1 MAIGAKPELK
11 YRAAPAAVASAPER
25 IVAAPDSAALSARPA
40 RILCVDDE
48 PAVLTILSRA
58 LGNRFELVTM
68 DDPVAALALLERE
81 TNFSVVI
88 SDLKMP
94 QMDGEDFLARAK
106 RLAPASSRLALT
118 GCLDRELPADHVF
131 GILTKPCP
139 LRLLHESVTA
149 AVQHHLLLTQ
159 PDSVMLEPLPHE
171 IVLMSTAPPDHLDME
186 SGIRERR
193 ARLAPPLD
201 PGAAPHAVE
210 WPLARSSAA
219 EVRAQAAEAAAD
231 EGIGTLA
238 LLAAVANKFFMLGQG
253 SDAERILRPALDDLE
268 ARARA
273 GLRPSAKDGETAA
286 LLAIRLAEETGEPRW
301 LDYVMR
307 LFRELGRPLP
317 SAAIERLHVPLR
329 QLSGPSRALFHDY
342 LEVLRSS
349 QRLLGAADQFLIRR
363 IEALEP
369 LFRSA

>member
-1 MAIGAKPELK
+1 MAGGAKPELK
-11 YRAAPAAVASAPER
+11 HRTGPAAVPLLPRVVPADAG
-25 IVAAPDSAALSARPA
+25 AAEEPARPA

-58 LGNRFELVTM
+58 LGNRFEIVTV

-81 TNFSVVI
+81 SDFSVVI

-94 QMDGEDFLARAK
+94 QMDGEEFLARVK

-118 GCLDRELPADHVF
+118 GSLERELPADQVF
-131 GILTKPCP
+131 GVLTKPCP

-149 AVQHHLLLTQ
+149 AVQHHLLLTR

-193 ARLAPPLD
+193 ARVELPSDPDGPPR
-201 PGAAPHAVE
+201 AVE
-210 WPLARSSAA
+210 WPERQSSAFNA
-219 EVRAQAAEAAAD
+219 RALAMEAATD
-231 EGIGTLA
+231 EGIGTLS
-238 LLAAVANKFFMLGQG
+238 LLAAVANKFFLLGQVA
-253 SDAERILRPALDDLE
+253 DAERILRPALEDLA
-268 ARARA
+268 ARANIGA
-273 GLRPSAKDGETAA
+273 RPSAKDAETAA
-286 LLAIRLAEETGEPRW
+286 LLAIRLAEETREVAW
-301 LDYVMR
+301 LDYVLR

-317 SAAIERLHVPLR
+317 SVPIERLHVMLR
-329 QLSGPSRALFHDY
+329 QLNGASVTLFREY

-369 LFRSA
+369 LFRS

>member
-1 MAIGAKPELK
+1 MATGAKPELM
-11 YRAAPAAVASAPER
+11 YRAAPADAAASPDAL
-25 IVAAPDSAALSARPA
+25 AAASDAALLPARPA

-58 LGNRFELVTM
+58 LGSRFELITL
-68 DDPVAALALLERE
+68 DDPVAALSLLERE

-88 SDLKMP
+88 ADLKMP
-94 QMDGEDFLARAK
+94 QMDGEDFLARVK
-106 RLAPASSRLALT
+106 QLAPASSRLALT
-118 GCLDRELPADHVF
+118 GCLDRELPAEHVF

-159 PDSVMLEPLPHE
+159 PESVLLEPSPHE
-171 IVLMSTAPPDHLDME
+171 SALMSTAPPDHLDME

-193 ARLAPPLD
+193 ARLAPLD
-201 PGAAPHAVE
+201 PGGAPYAVE
-210 WPLARSSAA
+210 WPSGRSSAA
-219 EVRAQAAEAAAD
+219 HVRAHAAEAAAD

-238 LLAAVANKFFMLGQG
+238 LLAAVANKFFLLGQCA
-253 SDAERILRPALDDLE
+253 DAERILRPALEDLE

-273 GLRPSAKDGETAA
+273 GMRPSAKDGETAA
-286 LLAIRLAEETGEPRW
+286 LLALRMAEEMSEPAW
-301 LDYVMR
+301 IDYVLR

-317 SAAIERLHVPLR
+317 SSGIERLHVVLR
-329 QLSGPSRALFHDY
+329 QLSGPCRSLFDDY
-342 LEVLRSS
+342 LEMLRSS

-369 LFRSA
+369 LFRR

>member
-11 YRAAPAAVASAPER
+11 YRAGPVAARRPER
-25 IVAAPDSAALSARPA
+25 VVAAPGPAALPARPA

-68 DDPVAALALLERE
+68 DDPMAALALLERE
-81 TNFSVVI
+81 RDFSVVI

-106 RLAPASSRLALT
+106 RLAPSSSRLALT
-118 GCLDRELPADHVF
+118 GSLDRELPADCVF

-159 PDSVMLEPLPHE
+159 PESVLLEPLPDD
-171 IVLMSTAPPDHLDME
+171 ILLMSTAPPDHIDME
-186 SGIRERR
+186 SGIREKRARR
-193 ARLAPPLD
+193 APSLQ

-210 WPLARSSAA
+210 WPRPRSPAA
-219 EVRAQAAEAAAD
+219 DVRAHTADAAAH
-231 EGIGTLA
+231 EGVGTLA
-238 LLAAVANKFFMLGQG
+238 LLAAVANKFFLLGQW
-253 SDAERILRPALDDLE
+253 SDAERILRPALEDLE

-273 GLRPSAKDGETAA
+273 GMRPSAKDGETAA
-286 LLAIRLAEETGEPRW
+286 LLAIRLAEEAREPGW
-301 LDYVMR
+301 IDYVMR

-317 SAAIERLHVPLR
+317 SSAIERLHAPLR
-329 QLSGPSRALFHDY
+329 QLNGFSRGLFHEY
-342 LEVLRSS
+342 LEMLRSS

-363 IEALEP
+363 IEGLEP
-369 LFRSA
+369 LFRS

>member
-11 YRAAPAAVASAPER
+11 YRAGPAAAPLPRDKLAVAPEP
-25 IVAAPDSAALSARPA
+25 AGLPARPA

-81 TNFSVVI
+81 TDFSVVI

-94 QMDGEDFLARAK
+94 QMDGEDFLSHAK

-118 GCLDRELPADHVF
+118 GCLDRELPSDHVF

-159 PDSVMLEPLPHE
+159 PESVMLEPSPNE

-186 SGIRERR
+186 SGIR
-193 ARLAPPLD
+193 ARGAPHEPAPD
-201 PGAAPHAVE
+201 TGSSPHAVE
-210 WPLARSSAA
+210 WPRGRSSAA
-219 EVRAQAAEAAAD
+219 EVRARAAEAAAD
-231 EGIGTLA
+231 EGVGTLA
-238 LLAAVANKFFMLGQG
+238 LLAAVANKFFLLRQC
-253 SDAERILRPALDDLE
+253 SDAERILRPALEDLE
-268 ARARA
+268 ARARM
-273 GLRPSAKDGETAA
+273 GVRPSAKDGETAA
-286 LLAIRLAEETGEPRW
+286 LLAIRLAEETSEPRW
-301 LDYVMR
+301 IDYVLR
-307 LFRELGRPLP
+307 LYREIGHPLP
-317 SAAIERLHVPLR
+317 SAAVERLHVLLR
-329 QLSGPSRALFHDY
+329 QLSGASRALFHEY
-342 LEVLRSS
+342 LGALRSS

-369 LFRSA
+369 LFRS

>member
-1 MAIGAKPELK
+1 MAIGAKQEGK
-11 YRAAPAAVASAPER
+11 YRAAPAAAASAPDQL
-25 IVAAPDSAALSARPA
+25 VAVADRVALTGRPA

-81 TNFSVVI
+81 ANFSVVI

-94 QMDGEDFLARAK
+94 QMDGEDFLAHAK

-131 GILTKPCP
+131 GILTKPCA

-159 PDSVMLEPLPHE
+159 PESVMLEPLPHE
-171 IVLMSTAPPDHLDME
+171 IVLMSTAPPDPADME

-193 ARLAPPLD
+193 ARLGSPTD
-201 PGAAPHAVE
+201 FGDSPHAVE
-210 WPLARSSAA
+210 WPRGRSSIAD
-219 EVRAQAAEAAAD
+219 VRAQVVEAAAD

-238 LLAAVANKFFMLGQG
+238 LLAAVANKFFLLGQC
-253 SDAERILRPALDDLE
+253 SDAERILRPALEDLE
-268 ARARA
+268 ARARS
-273 GLRPSAKDGETAA
+273 GMRPSAKDGETAA
-286 LLAIRLAEETGEPRW
+286 LLAIRMAEEIREPRW
-301 LDYVMR
+301 IDYVLR

-317 SAAIERLHVPLR
+317 SSAIERLHAPLR

-342 LEVLRSS
+342 LEVLRSN
-349 QRLLGAADQFLIRR
+349 QRLLGAADQLLILR

-369 LFRSA
+369 LFRS

>member
-11 YRAAPAAVASAPER
+11 YRAVPAVAA
-25 IVAAPDSAALSARPA
+25 AAPDRLVAVPDPSGLSARPA

-68 DDPVAALALLERE
+68 DDPVAALSLLERE
-81 TNFSVVI
+81 RNFSVVI
-88 SDLKMP
+88 SDLRMP
-94 QMDGEDFLARAK
+94 QMDGEDFLARA
-106 RLAPASSRLALT
+106 RHLAPASSRLALT
-118 GCLDRELPADHVF
+118 GCLDRELPDHVF

-159 PDSVMLEPLPHE
+159 PENVMLEPLPHE

-193 ARLAPPLD
+193 ARLAPQVD
-201 PGAAPHAVE
+201 PGGAPHAVE
-210 WPLARSSAA
+210 WPRGRSSTA

-238 LLAAVANKFFMLGQG
+238 LLAAVANKFFLLGQW

-273 GLRPSAKDGETAA
+273 GMRPSAKDGETAA
-286 LLAIRLAEETGEPRW
+286 LLAIRMAEELREPRW
-301 LDYVMR
+301 IDYVMR

-317 SAAIERLHVPLR
+317 SSAIERLHVPLR

-369 LFRSA
+369 LFRS